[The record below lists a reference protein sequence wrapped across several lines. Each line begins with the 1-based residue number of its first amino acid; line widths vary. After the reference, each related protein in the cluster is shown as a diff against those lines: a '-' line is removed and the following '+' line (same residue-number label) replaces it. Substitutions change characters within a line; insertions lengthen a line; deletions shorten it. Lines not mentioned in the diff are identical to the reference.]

1 MIYCKPPGFT
11 VLLERKYLTG
21 GFTVGVQYVLQ
32 RSMINM
38 EERRRSKRTDLKSKL
53 LVKRLDSS
61 EQEEIGVE
69 VKNVSKTGIG
79 FYCDEILD
87 MGAVYEAYL
96 TIWTKEVIHAFIE
109 IVRIEKVVDTYE
121 YGGLFIGMPEIDL
134 QRIDVYN
141 VVNDADSYIDK

>member
-1 MIYCKPPGFT
+1 M
-11 VLLERKYLTG
+11 
-21 GFTVGVQYVLQ
+21 
-32 RSMINM
+32 M
-38 EERRRSKRTDLKSKL
+38 EERRKSKRTDLQSRL
-53 LVKRLDSS
+53 LVKRLDSGK
-61 EQEEIGVE
+61 QEEIGVD

-109 IVRIEKVVDTYE
+109 IVRIEKVEDTYE
-121 YGGLFIGMPEIDL
+121 FGGLFIGMPEIDL

-141 VVNDADSYIDK
+141 AVNDAENYNDK

>member
-1 MIYCKPPGFT
+1 
-11 VLLERKYLTG
+11 
-21 GFTVGVQYVLQ
+21 
-32 RSMINM
+32 M
-38 EERRRSKRTDLKSKL
+38 EERRKSRRTDLQSKL
-53 LVKRLDSS
+53 LVRRLDSGR
-61 EQEEIGVE
+61 QEEIGVD

-121 YGGLFIGMPEIDL
+121 FGGLFIGMPEIDL

-141 VVNDADSYIDK
+141 AVNDAENYNDK

>member
-1 MIYCKPPGFT
+1 
-11 VLLERKYLTG
+11 
-21 GFTVGVQYVLQ
+21 
-32 RSMINM
+32 M

-61 EQEEIGVE
+61 EQEEIGVD

-96 TIWTKEVIHAFIE
+96 TIWTKEIIHAFIE

-141 VVNDADSYIDK
+141 VINEADSYIDQ

>member
-1 MIYCKPPGFT
+1 
-11 VLLERKYLTG
+11 
-21 GFTVGVQYVLQ
+21 
-32 RSMINM
+32 M
-38 EERRRSKRTDLKSKL
+38 EERRRSKRTELKSKL

-61 EQEEIGVE
+61 GQEEVGVE

-134 QRIDVYN
+134 QRIDVFN
-141 VVNDADSYIDK
+141 VVNDAESYINKDE

>member
-1 MIYCKPPGFT
+1 
-11 VLLERKYLTG
+11 
-21 GFTVGVQYVLQ
+21 
-32 RSMINM
+32 M

-61 EQEEIGVE
+61 EHEEVGVD

-87 MGAVYEAYL
+87 IGAVYEAYL

-109 IVRIEKVVDTYE
+109 IVRIEKVVDTYD
-121 YGGLFIGMPEIDL
+121 YGGLFIGMPEFDL
-134 QRIDVYN
+134 QRIDVFN
-141 VVNDADSYIDK
+141 VINDPDSYIDK

>member
-1 MIYCKPPGFT
+1 MDVEIR
-11 VLLERKYLTG
+11 EW
-21 GFTVGVQYVLQ
+21 Q
-32 RSMINM
+32 RSMVEM
-38 EERRRSKRTDLKSKL
+38 EERRRSKRTDLKSRL
-53 LVKRLDSS
+53 LVKRLDSD
-61 EQEEIGVE
+61 EQEEIGVD

-79 FYCDEILD
+79 FYCDDILD

-134 QRIDVYN
+134 QSRDVYN
-141 VVNDADSYIDK
+141 VVNDTESYIEK